1 MNKYN
6 VNDFNSE
13 IDFFISQYS
22 YIDFTMKKN
31 LFMSDY
37 SKQFQ
42 NNLFNKNFFEN
53 EWSNLS
59 KLELHEKFIYFFQ
72 KFICKDY

>member
-1 MNKYN
+1 MILIQKL
-6 VNDFNSE
+6 
-13 IDFFISQYS
+13 IFISQYS

-42 NNLFNKNFFEN
+42 NNLFNKNFLRMN
-53 EWSNLS
+53 GQ
-59 KLELHEKFIYFFQ
+59 I
-72 KFICKDY
+72 